1 VSEPVNIFRKRL
13 IGAMT
18 GPGYGA
24 AVRLLWETS
33 RPLSF
38 AVAAYALAA
47 SVVPN
52 LVLIAAG
59 HLVGTI
65 PAAASGG
72 LASAAGHRLIA
83 ALVVT
88 GVLYAVALLLGPVQS
103 AISSVVKWRLVYR
116 TEERLI
122 SAVSRPV
129 GIAHLEDPQVLDD
142 LALAQGQLT
151 GQMPADAPMTLALV
165 VSNRA
170 SGLLACAVLASW
182 RWWLGLV
189 LLVMWMSI
197 RRPQLALIREQGA
210 LYAGNSEALRRAWY
224 LQRLAAAPAVAKESR
239 VFGLGGWLVDRYRRQ
254 WLLGMAAP
262 WAALRKLDRKVLEL
276 AVPVLLAFAIA
287 AGYLGLA
294 AYRRE
299 IDLGTLAVMLPMLAA
314 TTPLGDISWDDV
326 ALSWMLQGLPRAREL
341 ETSLALPGPDLS
353 GVVSAAGLPVREVRF
368 ERVRFR
374 YPGAA
379 SDVFSSLDLVL
390 RAGQSTALVG
400 INGAGKTTLV
410 KLLARLHDPGGGRI
424 LVDGADL
431 SSLDPAGWQR
441 QVAVVFQDFARYPL
455 SFAENIGFGA
465 PSYLSDAA
473 GLEAAA
479 SRAGAL
485 DVVSGLDLGWETVL
499 SRGYEGGVDLSGG
512 QWQRVALARALFAV
526 QHGATILVLD
536 EPTAWL
542 DARGEADFFD
552 RFLDITAGIT
562 TLIISHRF
570 STVRRADHICV
581 LDGGRVTE
589 QGDHDTLIAAG
600 KRYAELFA
608 LQAARFSDSADSDE
622 PADAGEPFDSR
633 ESAGPGESSDSGES
647 AGPGE
652 SSDSGESAGPG
663 ESSDSGESAGP
674 GEPES

>member
-1 VSEPVNIFRKRL
+1 MRAV
-13 IGAMT
+13 T

-65 PAAASGG
+65 PAAASSG
-72 LASAAGHRLIA
+72 LASPAGHRLIA
-83 ALVVT
+83 ALLVT

-103 AISSVVKWRLVYR
+103 AVSSVVKWRLVYR

-129 GIAHLEDPQVLDD
+129 GIAHLEDPRVLDD

-182 RWWLGLV
+182 RWWLGLL

-224 LQRLAAAPAVAKESR
+224 LQRLAADPAVAKESR

-276 AVPVLLAFAIA
+276 AVPVLIAFAIA

-353 GVVSAAGLPVREVRF
+353 GVVSAADLPVREVRF
-368 ERVRFR
+368 EGVRFR
-374 YPGAA
+374 YPDA
-379 SDVFSSLDLVL
+379 SQDVFGSLDLVL

-410 KLLARLHDPGGGRI
+410 KLLARLHDPCGGRI

-485 DVVSGLDLGWETVL
+485 DVLSGLDLGWETVL

-526 QHGATILVLD
+526 RHGATILVLD

-589 QGDHDTLIAAG
+589 QGDHDSLIAAG

-608 LQAARFSDSADSDE
+608 LQAARFSDSADS
-622 PADAGEPFDSR
+622 G
-633 ESAGPGESSDSGES
+633 ESADPGEFSGSGES
-647 AGPGE
+647 ADPE
-652 SSDSGESAGPG
+652 
-663 ESSDSGESAGP
+663 
-674 GEPES
+674 EPES

>member
-1 VSEPVNIFRKRL
+1 
-13 IGAMT
+13 
-18 GPGYGA
+18 
-24 AVRLLWETS
+24 
-33 RPLSF
+33 
-38 AVAAYALAA
+38 
-47 SVVPN
+47 
-52 LVLIAAG
+52 
-59 HLVGTI
+59 
-65 PAAASGG
+65 
-72 LASAAGHRLIA
+72 
-83 ALVVT
+83 
-88 GVLYAVALLLGPVQS
+88 
-103 AISSVVKWRLVYR
+103 
-116 TEERLI
+116 
-122 SAVSRPV
+122 
-129 GIAHLEDPQVLDD
+129 
-142 LALAQGQLT
+142 LAQGQLT

-224 LQRLAAAPAVAKESR
+224 LQRLAADPAVAKESR

-276 AVPVLLAFAIA
+276 AVPVLIAFAIA

-353 GVVSAAGLPVREVRF
+353 GAVSAADLPVREVRF
-368 ERVRFR
+368 EGVRFR
-374 YPGAA
+374 YPDA
-379 SDVFSSLDLVL
+379 SQDVFGSLDLVL

-410 KLLARLHDPGGGRI
+410 KLLARLHDPCGGRI

-485 DVVSGLDLGWETVL
+485 DVLSGLDLGWETVL

-526 QHGATILVLD
+526 RHGATILVLD

-589 QGDHDTLIAAG
+589 QGDHDTLISAG

-608 LQAARFSDSADSDE
+608 LQAARFSDSADS
-622 PADAGEPFDSR
+622 G
-633 ESAGPGESSDSGES
+633 ESADPEEFSGSGESGDPEEFSGSGES
-647 AGPGE
+647 A
-652 SSDSGESAGPG
+652 DR
-663 ESSDSGESAGP
+663 

>member
-1 VSEPVNIFRKRL
+1 
-13 IGAMT
+13 
-18 GPGYGA
+18 
-24 AVRLLWETS
+24 
-33 RPLSF
+33 
-38 AVAAYALAA
+38 
-47 SVVPN
+47 
-52 LVLIAAG
+52 
-59 HLVGTI
+59 
-65 PAAASGG
+65 
-72 LASAAGHRLIA
+72 
-83 ALVVT
+83 
-88 GVLYAVALLLGPVQS
+88 
-103 AISSVVKWRLVYR
+103 
-116 TEERLI
+116 
-122 SAVSRPV
+122 
-129 GIAHLEDPQVLDD
+129 
-142 LALAQGQLT
+142 
-151 GQMPADAPMTLALV
+151 
-165 VSNRA
+165 
-170 SGLLACAVLASW
+170 
-182 RWWLGLV
+182 
-189 LLVMWMSI
+189 
-197 RRPQLALIREQGA
+197 
-210 LYAGNSEALRRAWY
+210 
-224 LQRLAAAPAVAKESR
+224 
-239 VFGLGGWLVDRYRRQ
+239 
-254 WLLGMAAP
+254 
-262 WAALRKLDRKVLEL
+262 
-276 AVPVLLAFAIA
+276 
-287 AGYLGLA
+287 
-294 AYRRE
+294 
-299 IDLGTLAVMLPMLAA
+299 MLPMLAA

-353 GVVSAAGLPVREVRF
+353 GAVSAADLPVREVRF
-368 ERVRFR
+368 EGVRFR
-374 YPGAA
+374 YPDA
-379 SDVFSSLDLVL
+379 SQDVFGSLDLVL

-410 KLLARLHDPGGGRI
+410 KLLARLHDPCGGRI

-485 DVVSGLDLGWETVL
+485 DVLSGLDLGWETVL

-526 QHGATILVLD
+526 RHGATILVLD

-608 LQAARFSDSADSDE
+608 LQAARFSDSADS
-622 PADAGEPFDSR
+622 G
-633 ESAGPGESSDSGES
+633 ESADPEEFSGSGESGDPEEFSGSGES
-647 AGPGE
+647 A
-652 SSDSGESAGPG
+652 DR
-663 ESSDSGESAGP
+663 